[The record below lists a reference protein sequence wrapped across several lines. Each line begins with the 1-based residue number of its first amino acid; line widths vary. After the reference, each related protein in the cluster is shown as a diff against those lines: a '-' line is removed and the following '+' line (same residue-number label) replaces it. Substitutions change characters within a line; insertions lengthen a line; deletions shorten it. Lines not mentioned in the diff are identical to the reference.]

1 MADNDPAFRKSTHI
15 MRKHKLRLLI
25 AILILLTLAVTG
37 YVALLYRQGGE
48 NNYTPPAQP
57 AVSPQEK
64 ARSDLQSLARAVEA
78 YFIKNMEYPQRLELL
93 MPEFIDRVGTDPLSG
108 KAYLYALDAT
118 KGPGRYR
125 ISVPDARLYNTKEF
139 YLEDGTLVQK

>member
-1 MADNDPAFRKSTHI
+1 MNLTFRKNTHI

-25 AILILLTLAVTG
+25 AVIFLITLVSSG
-37 YVALLYRQGGE
+37 YLALLYRQGGE
-48 NNYTPPAQP
+48 SNYTPPAQP

-78 YFIKNMEYPQRLELL
+78 YFIKNMEYPQRLEQL

-108 KAYLYALDAT
+108 KAYLYTLDTT

-125 ISVPDARLYNTKEF
+125 ISVPDAGLYKAQEF
-139 YLEDGTLVQK
+139 YLEDGALVQK